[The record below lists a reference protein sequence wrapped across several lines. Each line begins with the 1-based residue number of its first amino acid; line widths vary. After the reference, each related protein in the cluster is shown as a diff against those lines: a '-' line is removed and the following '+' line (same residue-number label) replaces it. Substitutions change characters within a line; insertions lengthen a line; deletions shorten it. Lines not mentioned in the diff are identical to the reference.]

1 MVKTIGNGFVSLNTN
16 TNWRVES
23 TIALSKMVCRKYI
36 LSFSDQ
42 NASMISFIFIQ
53 NISS

>member
-23 TIALSKMVCRKYI
+23 TIAMSKNGLPKIYFI
-36 LSFSDQ
+36 L
-42 NASMISFIFIQ
+42 
-53 NISS
+53 